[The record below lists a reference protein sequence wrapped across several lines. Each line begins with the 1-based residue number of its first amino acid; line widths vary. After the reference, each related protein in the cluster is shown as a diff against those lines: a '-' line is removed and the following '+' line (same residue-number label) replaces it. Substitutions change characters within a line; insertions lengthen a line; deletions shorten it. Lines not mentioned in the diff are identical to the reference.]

1 MAILKTKKRQQ
12 NPNDCWNQFIRFS
25 SKKFFRLLL
34 ILILLALIPPIFFH
48 FRLRR
53 IQKLQAKKCGWI
65 KNPPLVCAHGGD
77 PTKAF
82 PNTISAYHSAL
93 SSQVDCIEVDVSRSS
108 DGILF
113 ALHDRDLQRIS
124 GNETAKVGFLTRKE
138 VRVLL
143 IKELG
148 VKHLSH
154 QEFHEQEMSTVEDA
168 LMLISKSVRHV
179 ILDAKVGPP
188 KYEQGLAK
196 DILSIV
202 KRTQCQNCI
211 IWAKSDTLARDIIRL
226 SSDVTV
232 GYIVMSDPVTGART
246 NLLRMKKAGVVGVYH
261 PLVDDKLVRV
271 LHGRNKKVYSWTV
284 DEADSMRRMLIE
296 QVDGVVTNHPAKLRR
311 LMQDIQTQCLEDGF
325 PLPR

>member
-1 MAILKTKKRQQ
+1 MVVIQLKLSPILFLHIIV
-12 NPNDCWNQFIRFS
+12 P
-25 SKKFFRLLL
+25 
-34 ILILLALIPPIFFH
+34 LALKLTAL
-48 FRLRR
+48 RLMF
-53 IQKLQAKKCGWI
+53 
-65 KNPPLVCAHGGD
+65 LVLPMEFC
-77 PTKAF
+77 
-82 PNTISAYHSAL
+82 SL
-93 SSQVDCIEVDVSRSS
+93 SMI
-108 DGILF
+108 G
-113 ALHDRDLQRIS
+113 RDLQRIS

>member
-1 MAILKTKKRQQ
+1 MVVIQLKLSPILFLHIIV
-12 NPNDCWNQFIRFS
+12 P
-25 SKKFFRLLL
+25 
-34 ILILLALIPPIFFH
+34 LALKLTAL
-48 FRLRR
+48 RLMF
-53 IQKLQAKKCGWI
+53 
-65 KNPPLVCAHGGD
+65 LVLPMEFC
-77 PTKAF
+77 
-82 PNTISAYHSAL
+82 SL
-93 SSQVDCIEVDVSRSS
+93 SMI
-108 DGILF
+108 G
-113 ALHDRDLQRIS
+113 RDLQRIS

-138 VRVLL
+138 

>member
-1 MAILKTKKRQQ
+1 MAIVKTKKRQHYSL
-12 NPNDCWNQFIRFS
+12 NPNDFWNQFIRFS

-48 FRLRR
+48 FTLRR
-53 IQKLQAKKCGWI
+53 IQQLQSKKCGWI

-82 PNTISAYHSAL
+82 PNT
-93 SSQVDCIEVDVSRSS
+93 
-108 DGILF
+108 
-113 ALHDRDLQRIS
+113 
-124 GNETAKVGFLTRKE
+124 TAKVGFLTRKE
-138 VRVLL
+138 

-154 QEFHEQEMSTVEDA
+154 QEFHEQELSTVEDA

-179 ILDAKVGPP
+179 VLDAKVGPP

-202 KRTQCQNCI
+202 KRTQCQNYCR
-211 IWAKSDTLARDIIRL
+211 SN
-226 SSDVTV
+226 VTV
-232 GYIVMSDPVTGART
+232 RYIVMSDPSTGART

-284 DEADSMRRMLIE
+284 DDADSVRRMLIE

-311 LMQDIQTQCLEDGF
+311 LMQDMRTQCLEDGF

>member
-12 NPNDCWNQFIRFS
+12 NPNDIWNQFIRFS

-53 IQKLQAKKCGWI
+53 IQQLQSKKCGWI

-82 PNTISAYHSAL
+82 PNTVSAYRSAL

-138 VRVLL
+138 L
-143 IKELG
+143 KELG

-168 LMLISKSVRHV
+168 LMLISKSVGHV
-179 ILDAKVGPP
+179 VLDAKVGPP

-232 GYIVMSDPVTGART
+232 GYIVMSDPLTGART
-246 NLLRMKKAGVVGVYH
+246 NILRMKKASVVGVYH

-284 DEADSMRRMLIE
+284 DDVDSMRRMLIE

-311 LMQDIQTQCLEDGF
+311 LMQDIQSQCLEDGL